1 MRPPHTAKR
10 GISPPMAALGEH
22 ALIERLGRLVRKT
35 PSHVPVGIGDDA
47 AIVEPDRGALLA
59 VSADALVEGVH
70 FRRSW
75 SPPRSIGHK
84 ALAVALSDLAAM
96 GAAPRASLLSLALPE
111 GFPVAEFDE
120 LLEGFAT
127 LADSSRAALIG
138 GNIARSPGPIVI
150 DVTVLGS
157 VKRRRWL
164 ERGGGQAGDELYV
177 TGDLGAAAA
186 GLAML
191 EAADSS
197 GEREASE
204 RACIDRYER
213 PVPRL
218 RMGQVVGRNRAAAAA
233 IDLSDG
239 LADGAR
245 QMAQASRTG
254 VVLEAD
260 AIPLNEGA
268 RRWASR
274 SGADALALALSGGED
289 YELLFAVRPRR
300 GRAFLAAAR
309 QAGHPPVTKIGRLTR
324 EPGAWLDRAGQLQP
338 LPAGFEH

>member
-1 MRPPHTAKR
+1 
-10 GISPPMAALGEH
+10 MAALGEH
-22 ALIERLGRLVRKT
+22 ALIERLGRLVRRA

-47 AIVEPDRGALLA
+47 AIVAPDRGALMA
-59 VSADALVEGVH
+59 VSVDALVEGVH

-120 LLEGFAT
+120 LLEGFAA

-138 GNIARSPGPIVI
+138 GNITRSPGPIVI

-191 EAADSS
+191 EEAGSS
-197 GEREASE
+197 GDFEASE
-204 RACIDRYER
+204 RACIGRYER
-213 PVPRL
+213 PEPRL
-218 RMGQVVGRNRAAAAA
+218 RMGQVVGRNRAAGAA

-245 QMAQASRTG
+245 QMARASQSG
-254 VVLEAD
+254 VVLEAA

-268 RRWASR
+268 CRWAAR
-274 SGADALALALSGGED
+274 SGADALTLALSGGED

-300 GRAFLAAAR
+300 RRAFLAAAS
-309 QAGHPPVTKIGRLTR
+309 QAGDPPVTKIGRLTR
-324 EPGAWLDRAGQLQP
+324 EPGAWLDRAGQLEP
-338 LPAGFEH
+338 LPAGFQH

>member
-1 MRPPHTAKR
+1 
-10 GISPPMAALGEH
+10 MAALGEH
-22 ALIERLGRLVRKT
+22 ALIERLGRLVRKA

-47 AIVEPDRGALLA
+47 AIVEPDRGALMA
-59 VSADALVEGVH
+59 VSVDALVEGVH

-120 LLEGFAT
+120 LLEGFAA

-186 GLAML
+186 GLAMR

-197 GEREASE
+197 GELEASE

-213 PVPRL
+213 PEPRL
-218 RMGQVVGRNRAAAAA
+218 RMGQVIGRNRAAAAA

-245 QMAQASRTG
+245 QMAQASQTG

-268 RRWASR
+268 RRWAAR
-274 SGADALALALSGGED
+274 AGADALTLALSGGED

-300 GRAFLAAAR
+300 RRAFLAAAR
-309 QAGHPPVTKIGRLTR
+309 QAGDPPVTKIGRLTR
-324 EPGAWLDRAGQLQP
+324 EPGAWLDRGGQLQP